1 MRKLIAAAGL
11 AALSLTFNAVAVS
24 QDSSQESEP
33 VFARINDLTISQSEF
48 EAIFQSAVRYKY
60 YHGRVP
66 VEELE
71 EFRKQVTDDIVT
83 QVLVHDHALQLGLEP
98 DSGKINEGVDAFNL
112 KNAANPDWET
122 RRDKVIPSLIA
133 RLERQNLL
141 EQMEARIRDLPPPEP
156 AEVRQYYLD
165 TPEKFTEPERLRI
178 SVILLGVPPAAGEAT
193 WVEMETTAQ
202 ELRQQILTGEDFSE
216 LAKRRSNHP
225 SAVNGGDLGYLHE
238 GMLDE
243 RVQQQ
248 LETLELG
255 QLGEP
260 LRVLE
265 GVLLFRLDG
274 VRPAQL
280 RPFDEVTERAADLL
294 YREKQEAA
302 WQSFV
307 NSLRSS
313 ANVYI
318 NQ

>member
-1 MRKLIAAAGL
+1 MRKSIAAAGL

-24 QDSSQESEP
+24 QDSSQDSEP

-83 QVLVHDHALQLGLEP
+83 QVLVHDHARQLGLEP
-98 DSGKINEGVDAFNL
+98 DSDKINEGVDAFNL
-112 KNAANPDWET
+112 KNAANPDWEA

-165 TPEKFTEPERLRI
+165 TPEKFTEPERMRV
-178 SVILLGVPPAAGEAT
+178 SVILFGVSPGASEST
-193 WVEMETTAQ
+193 WVETEVAAR
-202 ELRQQILTGEDFSE
+202 ELRQQILAGEDFSE
-216 LAKRRSNHP
+216 LARQRSNHP

-238 GMLDE
+238 GMLDD

-265 GVLLFRLDG
+265 GVLLFRLDD

-280 RPFDEVTERAADLL
+280 RPFDEVRERAADLL
-294 YREKQEAA
+294 YREQQDEA

-307 NSLRSS
+307 NGLRSS